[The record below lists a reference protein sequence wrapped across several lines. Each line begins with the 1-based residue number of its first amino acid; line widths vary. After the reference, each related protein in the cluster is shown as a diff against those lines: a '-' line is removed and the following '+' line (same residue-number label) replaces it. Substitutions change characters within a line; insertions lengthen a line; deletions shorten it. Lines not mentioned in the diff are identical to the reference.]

1 MRQNSGGGAA
11 MTIIEILDGLAEL
24 GRLRLEREARE
35 RAEAAEQAQP
45 DKGKTEPAQAKTK
58 ARQVARNGK

>member
-1 MRQNSGGGAA
+1 

-35 RAEAAEQAQP
+35 RAAALAQG
-45 DKGKTEPAQAKTK
+45 DSRTTPAQDETQ
-58 ARQVARNGK
+58 QVAGDE